1 MQTDMKTNATSV
13 TEALGSAV
21 HRLLPLLATLAA
33 MAGVGFLFSSF
44 IDLVQSWAVTIG
56 CCGMAVQ

>member
-1 MQTDMKTNATSV
+1 MKTNAISV
-13 TEALGSAV
+13 IEALGSAV
-21 HRLLPLLATLAA
+21 HRMLPLLVALAA

-56 CCGMAVQ
+56 CCGAAVQ